1 MTPLTPGRQGS
12 QDELLESY
20 TANAAPV
27 TSLVGPQILL
37 ARDTFFPRS
46 LDLLYLTLH

>member
-12 QDELLESY
+12 QDELLKSY